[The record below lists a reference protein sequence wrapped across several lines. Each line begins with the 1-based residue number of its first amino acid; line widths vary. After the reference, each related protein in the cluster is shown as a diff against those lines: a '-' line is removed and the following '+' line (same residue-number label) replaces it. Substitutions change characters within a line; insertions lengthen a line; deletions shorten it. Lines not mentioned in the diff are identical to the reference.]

1 MIERTFSVKSFD
13 VFPNSTIKPSALQK
27 YMQQFAREDCDETGA
42 TYYKMREVNM
52 VFVITKMA
60 IEIKKPVFA
69 YDELKVITYNNS
81 IKGITFDREFEFYR
95 DGEEV
100 IHASTQWVIVNYDSR
115 KIVRPRDFPFEIES
129 INKENTEIEIPRM
142 LEKSGL
148 VEHSERVVRLSDLD
162 ENDHLNNCIY
172 SDISLDIL
180 PFDRKDD
187 FVKEIRILFCQ
198 EARIDDVLS
207 LSSCEKEGRHTVYAY
222 NKTGEKPCFEADC
235 VFGKIE

>member
-1 MIERTFSVKSFD
+1 MIERKFSVKSFD
-13 VFPNSTIKPSALQK
+13 VFPNSTIKPSALQH
-27 YMQQFAREDCDETGA
+27 YMQQYAREDCDEFGA

-60 IEIKKPVFA
+60 IEVKKPVFA
-69 YDELKVITYNNS
+69 YDELTVVTYNNS
-81 IKGITFDREFEFYR
+81 IKGITFDREYEFYR

-129 INKENTEIEIPRM
+129 YNKENVELDIPRM
-142 LEKSGL
+142 FDKSS
-148 VEHSERVVRLSDLD
+148 VSAHSERAVRLSDLD
-162 ENDHLNNCIY
+162 ENDHLNNCVY

-180 PFDRKDD
+180 PFDRKNDY
-187 FVKEIRILFCQ
+187 VKEIRIIFCQ
-198 EARIDDVLS
+198 EARINEILS
-207 LSSCEKEGRHTVYAY
+207 LSSCEKDGRYTVYAY

-235 VFGKIE
+235 IFGKL